1 MLVVAL
7 AVAVACRGGALAL
20 DGGATPPAG
29 ADDDADATDADDAVP
44 GLSTGRI
51 DGAAERRMTEHARAR
66 RERVRER
73 ARERVSGGGKRRS
86 KERNGSAARRAR
98 RARRERGSGWREGKW
113 RCGA

>member
-1 MLVVAL
+1 ML
-7 AVAVACRGGALAL
+7 RIIGGKASLV
-20 DGGATPPAG
+20 
-29 ADDDADATDADDAVP
+29 DDKRSQSYELSDLT
-44 GLSTGRI
+44 LSTGRI